1 MGNVRPFF
9 AAAVLALCAP
19 AAAAADSLLEAVA
32 KAYLTNPGLEAQRA
46 RLRAA
51 DEGVA
56 QAGAGGRPNISA
68 AVSAGINDTSNSAV
82 PGREETRI
90 PGSVQLTA
98 SQPLYRGGR
107 TEASVRGADHLVE
120 AERAGLLATEQSVFL
135 NVGTTYVA
143 VVRDQAVIELN
154 VNNEKVLQRQLEAT
168 RDRFEVGEVTRTDVS
183 QAQARLARTRAER
196 TAAEGMLAIS
206 RAAYE
211 RLVGEAPGTLS
222 QPEPLRNIPAT
233 LDAAVAAA
241 ENNPQVARARSL
253 ERAAGYDVA
262 VLEGELLPSVN
273 LVGTGAYRLN
283 GTTSGSRVT
292 EASLTARLTVPL
304 YSSGSVRARLRAAK
318 QTAVRRRFE
327 VEDQRRTAVEQA
339 TRAWATLESA
349 RVRLRSLAAEIDA
362 SEIAL
367 EGVRQEALVGTRT
380 VLDVLDAE
388 QELLD
393 AKVQLVRTQRN
404 VAVASYQLAEAAG
417 LLTVEAQGV
426 PADPYDYRAH
436 YDRARGDWWGLG
448 E

>member
-1 MGNVRPFF
+1 MGIVRPLV
-9 AAAVLALCAP
+9 AATVLALCAP
-19 AAAAADSLLEAVA
+19 AAAMADTLLEAVA
-32 KAYLTNPGLEAQRA
+32 KAYLANPGLEAQRA

-56 QAGAGGRPNISA
+56 LAGAGGRPN
-68 AVSAGINDTSNSAV
+68 VSATVSGGVSDVSNSAL

-98 SQPLYRGGR
+98 SQPLFRGGR
-107 TEASVRGADHLVE
+107 TEAAVRRADHLVE
-120 AERAGLLATEQSVFL
+120 AERAGLSAAEQSVFL
-135 NVGTTYVA
+135 DVGTTYVA

-154 VNNEKVLQRQLEAT
+154 VNNEKVLRRQYEAT

-183 QAQARLARTRAER
+183 QAEARLARARADR
-196 TAAEGMLAIS
+196 TAAEGLLEIS
-206 RAAYE
+206 RAAYH
-211 RLVGEAPGTLS
+211 RLVGEAPGDLS

-233 LDAAVAAA
+233 LGAAVAAA
-241 ENNPQVARARSL
+241 DGNPQVVRARSL
-253 ERAAGYDVA
+253 ERAAKDDIAEV
-262 VLEGELLPSVN
+262 EGELLPSVD
-273 LVGTGAYRLN
+273 LVGAGAYRLN
-283 GTTSGSRVT
+283 SVDPGSRVT

-318 QTAVRRRFE
+318 QTAARRRFE
-327 VEDQRRTAVEQA
+327 VEDQRRSAVEQA
-339 TRAWATLESA
+339 TRAWATLASA

-393 AKVQLVRTQRN
+393 AKVQLVRTQRD
-404 VAVASYQLAEAAG
+404 VAVASYQLAAAAG
-417 LLTVEAQGV
+417 MLTVEAQGV
-426 PADPYDYRAH
+426 PAEPYDYRAH
-436 YDRARGDWWGLG
+436 YDRARGNWWGLG

>member
-1 MGNVRPFF
+1 MVNARPFL

-19 AAAAADSLLEAVA
+19 AAAADSLLEAVA

-68 AVSAGINDTSNSAV
+68 AVSAGVNDTSNSAV
-82 PGREETRI
+82 PGREETRV

-107 TEASVRGADHLVE
+107 TDASVRRADHLVE
-120 AERAGLLATEQSVFL
+120 AERAGLLSTEQSIFL

-196 TAAEGMLAIS
+196 TAAEGMLEIS

-211 RLVGEAPGTLS
+211 RLVGKAPGTLS

-233 LDAAVAAA
+233 LGAAVAAA

-253 ERAAGYDVA
+253 ERAARYDIA
-262 VLEGELLPSVN
+262 VLEGELLPSLN

-283 GTTSGSRVT
+283 STAPGSRVT

-436 YDRARGDWWGLG
+436 YDRARGDWWGSG